1 MTQIRKTLAQM
12 NLLQLEGF
20 GYVPAFNNDSLA
32 QEIQNNANMHIVTQI
47 ITPAK
52 IRNNYRLARKC

>member
-1 MTQIRKTLAQM
+1 M